1 MRFRYSTYSLT
12 FPLLTIIASS
22 YLSFVVHASEAEEFW
37 IDVRTPA
44 EFASGHVNGAVNI
57 EFQLIG
63 DKIADLTT
71 DKDATIRLYC
81 RSGRRSGVA
90 KQSLESLGYRNARN
104 EGSISRALVTY
115 QKQNTGRAP
124 SN

>member
-1 MRFRYSTYSLT
+1 MHVRRNKFLTAFSFIATILSSCLSTMTL
-12 FPLLTIIASS
+12 AD
-22 YLSFVVHASEAEEFW
+22 EAREYW

-44 EFASGHVNGAVNI
+44 EFASGHVDGAVNI
-57 EFQLIG
+57 EFQLIA
-63 DKIADLTT
+63 DQIAELTT

-90 KQSLESLGYRNARN
+90 KQSLESLGYRNTSN

-115 QKQNTGRAP
+115 QKQNTGEIP
-124 SN
+124 PN